1 MKLSEAV
8 SLYISHKR
16 ALGYRYR
23 TEADIFKAF
32 CKVTGNKLIYSINTK
47 AVINFIYVDGG
58 ITPYGVKKYHVLGGF
73 YRFALSREL
82 VNISP
87 MPKSIPKP
95 NAPPFVPYIYS
106 HEEIKRLLDVI
117 PATCTNRV
125 HIDAEVLRVLIFLL
139 YSTGVRLGEALSL
152 TINEVCLQE
161 SYLRINDTKFFK
173 SRLVP
178 FGKALALMFTTY
190 MTEYRGD
197 YSPSSEAP
205 FLCFQNGEPL
215 SQSATRNAFRRMR
228 QQAGVLRQD
237 NSYYQPRLHDF
248 RHTAAVHRL
257 IEWYRQGKD
266 LQILL
271 PKLAIYLGHVDL
283 SSTQHYLSMT
293 PELLQEASLRFENY
307 ALEENHHD

>member
-1 MKLSEAV
+1 MKLSEAI

-16 ALGYRYR
+16 ALGYLYR
-23 TEADIFKAF
+23 AEADIFKAF
-32 CKVTGNKLIYSINTK
+32 CKATGNKPIHSINTE
-47 AVINFIYVDGG
+47 AVMNFIKVDGV
-58 ITPYGVKKYHVLGGF
+58 ITPYGVKKYHVLCGF
-73 YRFALSREL
+73 YRFVLSREL
-82 VNISP
+82 AKVSP
-87 MPKSIPKP
+87 MPKTIPEP
-95 NAPPFVPYIYS
+95 RDPPFVPYIYS

-125 HIDAEVLRVLIFLL
+125 HIDAEVLRVLILLL

-152 TINEVCLQE
+152 TINEVYMQE

-173 SRLVP
+173 TRLVP
-178 FGKALALMFTTY
+178 FGKDLTLLLTAY
-190 MTEYRGD
+190 ITEYRGNCP
-197 YSPSSEAP
+197 PSSDAP
-205 FLCFQNGEPL
+205 FFCFQNGEPL

-228 QQAGVLRQD
+228 QQASVQRQD

-257 IEWYRQGKD
+257 IEWYRKGKD

-271 PKLAIYLGHVDL
+271 PKLAIYLGHVNL

-307 ALEENHHD
+307 ALEAHHD